1 MIIGASS
8 AFFMPQPLT
17 ERGPTRRGLLKGG
30 LGLTGVAGLM
40 LPGTGAY
47 AAMEAANDLVITD
60 YAPAPPGWPDRPS
73 ARHHRDRR
81 HPCRRPQHG
90 DLVVRI

>member
-60 YAPAPPGWPDRPS
+60 YAPVPPGWPDR
-73 ARHHRDRR
+73 HRLGITVIADI
-81 HPCRRPQHG
+81 HAG
-90 DLVVRI
+90 DPNMGI

>member
-1 MIIGASS
+1 MTIGAPR
-8 AFFMPQPLT
+8 AFFMPQPPT

-60 YAPAPPGWPDRPS
+60 YAPAPPGWPDR
-73 ARHHRDRR
+73 HRLGITVIADI
-81 HPCRRPQHG
+81 HAGGPNMG
-90 DLVVRI
+90 I